1 LLLGLRHRAAQ
12 ARQRPSPVG
21 SLLDFMVW
29 LLRHGLSPKR
39 SRLFWLAL
47 FGAIAG
53 AVALVFLP
61 YKIFIAFGLVAA
73 FGLLTVSL
81 VLSYSRAQI
90 AGRMAELG
98 SLRVE
103 LNRAVMATHAL
114 RKDLQ
119 TGLDGLGQRIDA
131 GLSEEHRSLSAKL
144 TAQREALDA
153 RMDQFD
159 GLLLQASRE
168 NSRRLDQQQDDLL
181 ARVREHMQEHRTH
194 VLEEMQSL
202 ERQVTQLADDSS
214 ESSQAIRKGLMEMA
228 ARFDA
233 KTAEIRSLDNRVEEI
248 SISSDHTRQF
258 TRQQISTMER
268 ELSAFTLDQ
277 ERQSGNDARLLEH
290 IEQTIGDLQNRI
302 AALEEAEARSK
313 AATSDTPQ

>member
-1 LLLGLRHRAAQ
+1 MLLGLRHRAAQ

-21 SLLDFMVW
+21 SLLDFAVW
-29 LLRHGLSPKR
+29 LVRHGLSPKR
-39 SRLFWLAL
+39 SRLFWLVL
-47 FGAIAG
+47 LGTIAG
-53 AVALVFLP
+53 AAALVYLP
-61 YKIFIAFGLVAA
+61 YKIIIAFGLVAA

-90 AGRMAELG
+90 AGRMSELG
-98 SLRVE
+98 TMRVE

-119 TGLDGLGQRIDA
+119 TGLESLGQRLDA
-131 GLSEEHRSLSAKL
+131 GLNEEHRALTAQL

-168 NSRRLDQQQDDLL
+168 SSRRLDQQQDDLL
-181 ARVREHMQEHRTH
+181 ARVRDHMQEHRSQ
-194 VLEEMQSL
+194 VLEEMRSL
-202 ERQVTQLADDSS
+202 ERQVTQMADDTG
-214 ESSQAIRKGLMEMA
+214 ETSQAIRKALMEMA

-233 KTAEIRSLDNRVEEI
+233 KTAEIRSLENRIEDI

-268 ELSAFTLDQ
+268 DLNAFTLES
-277 ERQSGNDARLLEH
+277 ERQSGNEARLLEH
-290 IEQTIGDLQNRI
+290 IESTIGDLQNRI
-302 AALEEAEARSK
+302 AALEDAEARHKSRMQ
-313 AATSDTPQ
+313 DDGR